1 MEGPAT
7 SRKMLKAEARR
18 VVLEQLAKVGMAE
31 RADAYPNQLSG
42 ARCTAGGTQV
52 RWIRRFAA

>member
-1 MEGPAT
+1 MEGLAT
-7 SRKMLKAEARR
+7 SRKMLKAEVQR

-42 ARCTAGGTQV
+42 ARCTAGGMQV
-52 RWIRRFAA
+52 RRIRTCAA